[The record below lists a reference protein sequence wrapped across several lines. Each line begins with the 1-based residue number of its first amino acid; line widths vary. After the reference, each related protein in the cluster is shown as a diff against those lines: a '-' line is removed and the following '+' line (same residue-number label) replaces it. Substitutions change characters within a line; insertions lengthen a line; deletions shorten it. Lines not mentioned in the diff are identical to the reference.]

1 MLVDSWSRYPDK
13 MSTPAIIIAATH
25 VQPLLNES
33 SSSNFSVRRI
43 SNLGSL
49 VATSFSGEADINITF
64 VVLLSMVAPHVAEK
78 DFYCSKYR
86 KRR

>member
-1 MLVDSWSRYPDK
+1 MLADSWSRYPDK

-49 VATSFSGEADINITF
+49 VATSFSGEADMDVTF
-64 VVLLSMVAPHVAEK
+64 IVLLSMAVPRVAEM
-78 DFYCSKYR
+78 DFHCSKSR
-86 KRR
+86 KR